1 MAGEGLNE
9 HAPKLVSVIVFALL
23 WVYFITLAPWP
34 QGIPTEN
41 LNQPLRLVGTFL
53 FESYAPVV
61 FVAVLLLTAAML
73 GAVFLAK
80 EEG

>member
-1 MAGEGLNE
+1 MSE
-9 HAPKLVSVIVFALL
+9 HAPKALAVIVFAFL
-23 WVYFITLAPWP
+23 WIYFITLAPWS
-34 QGIPTEN
+34 QSIPVEN
-41 LNQPLRLVGTFL
+41 LNQPLRVVGTFL